1 MSHRY
6 PASMS
11 ALAATVAPLL
21 VTALLLQMPAAGQT
35 PPVSAKA
42 KSSAKTWTPPRTP
55 DGQPD
60 LQGFWNNSTL
70 TPLERPRELAGK
82 QVLTEEEAAEY
93 QKRLLEEADAP
104 NPEAAGTPL
113 GLQAGR
119 SLGSSW
125 FERGKLV
132 DSRRT
137 SLIVDPPDG
146 RVPPMT
152 PAAQKLAAARAQ
164 ERKLH
169 PADGPEDRSLSE
181 RCLLWGVAGPPML
194 PTGYNSNYQIVQG
207 PGYVMILVEMIHDV
221 RLIPLDGRP
230 HLAPGIHQWLGDSR
244 GHWEGNTLVVDT
256 TNFNDKTAFRGSGE
270 NLHLVE
276 RFTRTDAETIRYEF
290 TVDDPATFTK
300 PWTAEIPMRK
310 VSGPIYEY
318 ACSEGNYSLADILKG
333 ARAEEKRAAGE
344 PSNRGSK

>member
-6 PASMS
+6 LASMS
-11 ALAATVAPLL
+11 ALAATVAPVI

-181 RCLLWGVAGPPML
+181 RRLLWGVAGPPML

-207 PGYVMILVEMIHDV
+207 HGYVMILVEMIHDV

-276 RFTRTDAETIRYEF
+276 RFTCTDAETIRYEF

-300 PWTAEIPMRK
+300 PWSASLPMRRGH
-310 VSGPIYEY
+310 GPIYEY
-318 ACSEGNYSLADILKG
+318 ACNEGNYALADILAG
-333 ARAEEKRAAGE
+333 AREDERRAAAAK
-344 PSNRGSK
+344 NGSR